1 MSKWEGLGQ
10 VVFLQIERMM
20 AHLEARLGMVKISL
34 VSAVESEP
42 VFFFSLQKEKSTLF
56 QRN

>member
-34 VSAVESEP
+34 VSAVES
-42 VFFFSLQKEKSTLF
+42 KDRKSVV
-56 QRN
+56 